1 MFGDR
6 ILKAFEGG
14 LLGCFGCRWIGKSE
28 DVLGERQKRILR
40 ILRIG
45 THLEICRGDLWE
57 ELRLTGCGCSL
68 YSWLMV
74 FLLTSRARRAQAFSF
89 AIRHKRTRGHKFL
102 RTAGP

>member
-28 DVLGERQKRILR
+28 DVLGERQKRVLR

-45 THLEICRGDLWE
+45 PHLEYAEGIYGR
-57 ELRLTGCGCSL
+57 S
-68 YSWLMV
+68 
-74 FLLTSRARRAQAFSF
+74 
-89 AIRHKRTRGHKFL
+89 
-102 RTAGP
+102 